1 MNRWRNGMA
10 AAVALLAGAYMFS
23 PAMAGSDI
31 GEFPSCAHCGMDRQG
46 FDYSRMLVVYED
58 GASVGTCSLACAEK
72 ELSGN
77 RDRKVR
83 AVKVADY
90 GTRQLLD
97 AEKAVWVVGG
107 KRQGVMTRTPKW
119 AFAGKAG
126 AEAFVK
132 EYGGTLATWTEA
144 LKAAAEERAGEKAE
158 GKAPGEKGGC
168 CCCGK

>member
-1 MNRWRNGMA
+1 MNRWHKGMF
-10 AAVALLAGAYMFS
+10 AAVALLAGSFLLS
-23 PAMAGSDI
+23 PVLAGSDI
-31 GEFPSCAHCGMDRQG
+31 GEFPSCAHCGMDRQA

-90 GTRQLLD
+90 GTRELLD
-97 AEKAVWVVGG
+97 AEKAFWVVGG
-107 KRQGVMTRTPKW
+107 SRQGVMTRTPKW

-132 EYGGTLATWTEA
+132 ENGGTLSTWAEA
-144 LKAAAEERAGEKAE
+144 LKAASEERTGGKTAGK
-158 GKAPGEKGGC
+158 KCGC
-168 CCCGK
+168 CCGDK